1 MFIVN
6 KGDNNIVK
14 LEQRLFS
21 DLGFKERDHLQ
32 EWIAKNPDILGEE
45 LMIIQEE

>member
-1 MFIVN
+1 MFRVN